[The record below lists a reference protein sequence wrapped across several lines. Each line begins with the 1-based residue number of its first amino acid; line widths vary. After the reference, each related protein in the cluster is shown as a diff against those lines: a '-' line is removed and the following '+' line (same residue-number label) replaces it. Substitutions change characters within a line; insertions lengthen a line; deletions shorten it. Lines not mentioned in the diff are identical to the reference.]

1 MGYDFFRCGCCS
13 NIYLVS
19 NSIFNTMIKNIL
31 ACIFVFS
38 FSTYAQELQ
47 NLTSKQKSI
56 QVFTTAENTDLRLTL
71 AKNLN
76 FTSSQQPVESEISI
90 FVNPTQSFQ
99 NFMGIGGA
107 ITDASA
113 EVFARLSPEKQEELL
128 TAYYDTKNGI
138 GYSLLRTSIHSS
150 DFASESYTYIEE
162 GDQELKTFSIDHDKT
177 YRIPMIKR
185 AIHTA
190 GGKLLLYASPWSPPS
205 FMKSNGTMLK
215 GGTLLP
221 EFYQAWA
228 NYYAKFVKAYEKE
241 GMPIWGI
248 TIQNEPMA
256 TQKWE
261 SCLFTA
267 DAERNFLKNYLGPT
281 MEKQG
286 LGTKKIVVWDHNRD
300 LMNQR
305 ANAIFDD
312 PEASKYAW
320 GMGFHWYETW
330 AGGQPMFD
338 NVRKVYEAYPSKNLL
353 FTEGCVERFDSK
365 KYQFWG
371 NAERYGSA
379 MINDFNNGTVGWT
392 DWNILLD
399 EKGGP
404 NHKDNF
410 CFAPIHADMN
420 TGELIYTPS
429 YYYIGHF
436 SKFIRPDAKRIS
448 TASSRS
454 NLLSTT
460 FKNPDD
466 SLVTVVMNSSEE
478 AIKYNLIVDKEKT
491 IVEIPAHA
499 IQTLVY

>member
-1 MGYDFFRCGCCS
+1 M
-13 NIYLVS
+13 
-19 NSIFNTMIKNIL
+19 
-31 ACIFVFS
+31 S
-38 FSTYAQELQ
+38 FSSFGQANQ
-47 NLTSKQKSI
+47 NVNSKQNSI
-56 QVFTTAENTDLRLTL
+56 QVFTTAENTALRLTPTGI
-71 AKNLN
+71 LN
-76 FTSSQQPVESEISI
+76 FIPSQQPVESEISV
-90 FVNPTQSFQ
+90 FVNPNQSFQ

-113 EVFARLSPEKQEELL
+113 EVFAKLSAVKQAELL
-128 TAYYDTKNGI
+128 TAYYDKKNGI

-150 DFASESYTYIEE
+150 DFASGSYTYIEE

-185 AIHTA
+185 AIQSA
-190 GGKLLLYASPWSPPS
+190 GGNLLLYASPWSPPS
-205 FMKSNGTMLK
+205 FMKSNKTMLQ
-215 GGTLLP
+215 GGALLP

-281 MEKQG
+281 MQKEG
-286 LGTKKIVVWDHNRD
+286 LSSKKIVVWDHNRD
-300 LMNQR
+300 LMNHR
-305 ANAIFDD
+305 AHVIFDD
-312 PEASKYAW
+312 PEAAKYAW

-330 AGGQPMFD
+330 SGGQPMFD
-338 NVRKVYEAYPSKNLL
+338 NVRKVHEAYPSKNLL
-353 FTEGCVERFDSK
+353 FTEGCVERFDAK

-371 NAERYGSA
+371 NAERYGTS

-399 EKGGP
+399 ENGGP
-404 NHKDNF
+404 NHKGNF
-410 CFAPIHADMN
+410 CFAPIHADMK

-460 FKNPDD
+460 FKNIDG
-466 SLVTVVMNSSEE
+466 SFVTVVMNSSSDK
-478 AIKYNLIVDKEKT
+478 IKYNLILGTEKT
-491 IVEIPAHA
+491 LVEIPAHA